1 MGFGVRICK
10 ESCWLALS
18 PATPALSPAIFCC
31 ALPFRLAATT
41 PGKTAYYATRGRP
54 PLQSLLLTR
63 NMSAPS
69 QQLRPVPGTAAQPW
83 IIYIHAAFPRS
94 PKIAIFWCDFST
106 ILCEFTR
113 LTHIL
118 FGLILCKGKKI
129 QRTFGSWE
137 WRRRINGWLYR
148 SVEPEWIILQVI
160 WKCLIRKSSLLTADG
175 LVWKVMNIIWI
186 QCHADFLGAKPW
198 KLFPWFIT
206 SDAFAEL
213 HSDSN
218 CLFLNKRNATTELLL
233 LDFVPLQSRDVCMS
247 KSINIYYLR
256 ELRTQALYF

>member
-1 MGFGVRICK
+1 MLTGFI
-10 ESCWLALS
+10 SCYSCFISCYLLLCVALQACCHS
-18 PATPALSPAIFCC
+18 TWKDSLLRNTGAT
-31 ALPFRLAATT
+31 
-41 PGKTAYYATRGRP
+41 

-83 IIYIHAAFPRS
+83 IIYIHAAFPSS

-129 QRTFGSWE
+129 KRTFGSWE
-137 WRRRINGWLYR
+137 WRRRINGWLCR

-160 WKCLIRKSSLLTADG
+160 
-175 LVWKVMNIIWI
+175 
-186 QCHADFLGAKPW
+186 
-198 KLFPWFIT
+198 
-206 SDAFAEL
+206 
-213 HSDSN
+213 
-218 CLFLNKRNATTELLL
+218 
-233 LDFVPLQSRDVCMS
+233 
-247 KSINIYYLR
+247 
-256 ELRTQALYF
+256 